1 MKTTFIYLFLFLFV
15 SHQSFGQRTWTNLPQ
30 EDQAEIAM
38 KEGNYTL
45 AIRLYEKALDLR
57 KAKFPKG
64 IYCSPF
70 ALDEISTAMDH
81 LIVANSKAGNYK
93 KHIELCQELSTWS
106 KKGME
111 VFPSKPNPYLEYGL
125 VQIKIAESYQALDQY
140 DKGVEVCQTLIDYF
154 SNPGNNRPFKFVAK
168 QIIPFA
174 HGRAGEILKD
184 QGNLKASATQH
195 EKSVAAW
202 QNTLKEVKET
212 LVHEKIA
219 QESEICVQRFAK
231 LKDSTLV
238 VKYAE
243 IALEHYGILLKGDRG
258 NKKITRKVQ
267 EARNALANY
276 KSAWG
281 QHEEAIGHYTKSLAM
296 HEKQFKQTGSP
307 DDLEQMAALNLKI
320 STSYESLNNAAK
332 STEHLLIR
340 IEQLK
345 DLQALLP
352 SVDYSFAISI
362 NQYNL
367 AKKQEG
373 LSRYAEA
380 LAVLD
385 EAILWGQKAIKLDST
400 STRKKEWQWIHE
412 FFRYQL
418 LRDMEDYKLAYGSLS
433 RLKQVFTGLEALE
446 PGIQYSEHIKA
457 MEISQSE
464 LAYPDI
470 VHLNK
475 EIEELEEGKMR
486 FEKSLVLVGLLK
498 KKMRKDRSL
507 RLSFIKH
514 TTSLGWTG
522 LMTGEFKIAQK
533 ALKKAMRIK
542 PVDPYLITNYA
553 PCLLF
558 LGEYKKAEKV
568 YTKYYDAPF
577 TPEKKIIDGFVA
589 DFVDFEE
596 NGIIPEIHRE
606 KVEEIKAKLE
616 AWKNQ

>member
-1 MKTTFIYLFLFLFV
+1 M
-15 SHQSFGQRTWTNLPQ
+15 
-30 EDQAEIAM
+30 DD
-38 KEGNYTL
+38 GNYVL
-45 AIRLYEKALDLR
+45 AISLYEKALEIR
-57 KAKFPKG
+57 KAKYPKG
-64 IYCSPF
+64 IYCSPI
-70 ALDEISTAMDH
+70 ALKEVSTAMDH

-93 KHIELCQELSTWS
+93 KHIELCQELSAWS

-140 DKGVEVCQTLIDYF
+140 DKGVEVCQTLVDYF
-154 SNPGNNRPFKFVAK
+154 SNPENNRPFKFVAK
-168 QIIPFA
+168 QIVPFA
-174 HGRAGEILKD
+174 HSRAGEILKD
-184 QGNLKASATQH
+184 QGKLKDSATQH

-202 QNTLKEVKET
+202 QNTLKGLDRT
-212 LVHEKIA
+212 LVHEEIA
-219 QESEICVQRFAK
+219 QQSEICVQRFAK

-243 IALEHYGILLKGDRG
+243 IALKHYGILLKGDSG
-258 NKKITRKVQ
+258 NKKITRKIQ

-281 QHEEAIGHYTKSLAM
+281 EYEEAIEYYTKSLAI
-296 HEKQFKQTGSP
+296 HEKQFEETRSP
-307 DDLEQMAALNLKI
+307 DDLKQMTALNLKI
-320 STSYESLNNAAK
+320 SESYESLNNAAK

-352 SVDYSFAISI
+352 SVDYSYAISR

-373 LSRYAEA
+373 LSRYRQA
-380 LAVLD
+380 LTVLD

-400 STRKKEWQWIHE
+400 STRRKEWQWVQE

-418 LRDMEDYKLAYGSLS
+418 LRDMEDYKLAYSSLS
-433 RLKQVFTGLEALE
+433 RLKQVFTDLETLE

-457 MEISQSE
+457 MEISQRE

-470 VHLNK
+470 VQLNK
-475 EIEELEEGKMR
+475 EIEDLEEGEMR
-486 FEKSLVLVGLLK
+486 FEKSLVLVGILK

-507 RLSFIKH
+507 RLPFIKH

-558 LGEYKKAEKV
+558 LGKYKKAEKV

-577 TPEKKIIDGFVA
+577 KPGKKIIEGFVD
-589 DFVDFEE
+589 DFKDFEE

-606 KVEEIKAKLE
+606 KVEEIKAQLK

>member
-1 MKTTFIYLFLFLFV
+1 MKAPFITLFLFV
-15 SHQSFGQRTWTNLPQ
+15 CFQSFGQNTWANLPQ
-30 EDQAEIAM
+30 EDQAEKAM
-38 KEGNYTL
+38 DDGNYVL
-45 AIRLYEKALDLR
+45 AISLYEKALAIR
-57 KAKFPKG
+57 KAKYPKG
-64 IYCSPF
+64 IYCSPI
-70 ALDEISTAMDH
+70 ALKEVSTAMDH

-93 KHIELCQELSTWS
+93 KHIELCQELSAWS

-140 DKGVEVCQTLIDYF
+140 DKGVEVCQTLVDYF
-154 SNPGNNRPFKFVAK
+154 SNPENNRPFKFVAK
-168 QIIPFA
+168 QIVPFA
-174 HGRAGEILKD
+174 HSRAGEILKD
-184 QGNLKASATQH
+184 QGKLKDSATQH

-202 QNTLKEVKET
+202 QNTLKELDRT
-212 LVHEKIA
+212 LVHEEIA
-219 QESEICVQRFAK
+219 QQSEICVQRFAK

-243 IALEHYGILLKGDRG
+243 IALKHYGILLKGDSG
-258 NKKITRKVQ
+258 NKKITRKIQ

-281 QHEEAIGHYTKSLAM
+281 EYEEAIEYYTKSLAI
-296 HEKQFKQTGSP
+296 HEKQFEETRSP
-307 DDLEQMAALNLKI
+307 DDLKQMTALNLKI
-320 STSYESLNNAAK
+320 SESYESLNNAAK

-352 SVDYSFAISI
+352 SVDYSYAISR

-373 LSRYAEA
+373 LSRYTQA

-400 STRKKEWQWIHE
+400 STRRKEWQWVQE

-418 LRDMEDYKLAYGSLS
+418 LRDMEDYKLAYSSLS
-433 RLKQVFTGLEALE
+433 RLKQVFTDLEALE

-457 MEISQSE
+457 MEISQRE

-470 VHLNK
+470 VQLNK
-475 EIEELEEGKMR
+475 EIEDLEEGEMR
-486 FEKSLVLVGLLK
+486 FEKSLVLVGILK

-507 RLSFIKH
+507 RLPFIKH

-558 LGEYKKAEKV
+558 LGKYKKAEKV

-577 TPEKKIIDGFVA
+577 KPGKKIIEGFVD
-589 DFVDFEE
+589 DFKDFEE

-606 KVEEIKAKLE
+606 KVEEIKAQLK

>member
-1 MKTTFIYLFLFLFV
+1 MKTTFIYLFLFV
-15 SHQSFGQRTWTNLPQ
+15 SFQSFGQDAWTILPQ
-30 EDQAEIAM
+30 EDQAEKAM
-38 KEGNYTL
+38 DESNYSL
-45 AIRLYEKALDLR
+45 AISLYEKALEIR
-57 KAKFPKG
+57 KAKYPKG
-64 IYCSPF
+64 IHCSLIAF
-70 ALDEISTAMDH
+70 KEVTTAMDH
-81 LIVANSKAGNYK
+81 LIVANSKAGHYK
-93 KHIELCQELSTWS
+93 KHIELCQELSAWS
-106 KKGME
+106 KKGMT
-111 VFPSKPNPYLEYGL
+111 VFPSKPSPYLEYGL
-125 VQIKIAESYQALDQY
+125 VQITIAESYQALGEY
-140 DKGVEVCQTLIDYF
+140 DKGVEVCQTLVDYY

-168 QIIPFA
+168 QIVPFA
-174 HGRAGEILKD
+174 HSRAGEILKD
-184 QGNLKASATQH
+184 QGKLKASVTQH

-202 QNTLKEVKET
+202 QNTLKQLDRT

-219 QESEICVQRFAK
+219 QQSEICVQRFAK

-243 IALEHYGILLKGDRG
+243 IALKHYGILLKGDRG

-281 QHEEAIGHYTKSLAM
+281 KHEEAIGHYTKSLAM
-296 HEKQFKQTGSP
+296 HEKQFEQTGSS
-307 DDLEQMAALNLKI
+307 DDLKQMTALNLKI
-320 STSYESLNNAAK
+320 SSSYESLNNAAK

-352 SVDYSFAISI
+352 SVDYSYAISR

-373 LSRYAEA
+373 LSRYTQA

-400 STRKKEWQWIHE
+400 STRKKEWQWVQE

-475 EIEELEEGKMR
+475 EIEELEEGRMK

-514 TTSLGWTG
+514 TTTLGWTG

-558 LGEYKKAEKV
+558 LGKYKKAEKV

-577 TPEKKIIDGFVA
+577 TPEKKIIEGFVD

-606 KVEEIKAKLE
+606 KVEEIKAKLKT
-616 AWKNQ
+616 WKNK

>member
-1 MKTTFIYLFLFLFV
+1 MKAPFITLFLFV
-15 SHQSFGQRTWTNLPQ
+15 CFQSFGQNTWANLPQ
-30 EDQAEIAM
+30 EDQAEKAM
-38 KEGNYTL
+38 DDGNYVL
-45 AIRLYEKALDLR
+45 AISLYEKALEIR
-57 KAKFPKG
+57 KAKYPKG
-64 IYCSPF
+64 IYCSPI
-70 ALDEISTAMDH
+70 ALKEVSTAMDH

-93 KHIELCQELSTWS
+93 KHIELCQELSAWS

-202 QNTLKEVKET
+202 QNTLKGLDRT
-212 LVHEKIA
+212 LVHEEIA
-219 QESEICVQRFAK
+219 QQSEICVQRFAK

-243 IALEHYGILLKGDRG
+243 IALKHYGILLKGDSG
-258 NKKITRKVQ
+258 NKKITRKIQ

-281 QHEEAIGHYTKSLAM
+281 EYEEAIEYYTKSLAI
-296 HEKQFKQTGSP
+296 HEKQFEETRSP
-307 DDLEQMAALNLKI
+307 DDLKQMTALNLKI
-320 STSYESLNNAAK
+320 SESYESLNNTAK

-352 SVDYSFAISI
+352 SVDYSYAISR

-373 LSRYAEA
+373 LSRYTQA

-400 STRKKEWQWIHE
+400 STRRKEWQWVQE

-418 LRDMEDYKLAYGSLS
+418 LRDMEDYKLAYSSLS
-433 RLKQVFTGLEALE
+433 RLKQVFTDLETLE

-457 MEISQSE
+457 MEISQRE

-470 VHLNK
+470 VQLNK
-475 EIEELEEGKMR
+475 EIEDLEEGEMR
-486 FEKSLVLVGLLK
+486 FEKSLVLVGILK

-507 RLSFIKH
+507 RLPFIKH

-558 LGEYKKAEKV
+558 LGKYKKAEKV

-577 TPEKKIIDGFVA
+577 KPGKKIIEGFVD
-589 DFVDFEE
+589 DFKDFEE

-606 KVEEIKAKLE
+606 KVEEIKAQLK

>member
-1 MKTTFIYLFLFLFV
+1 MKAPFITLFLFV
-15 SHQSFGQRTWTNLPQ
+15 CFQSFGQNTWANLPQ
-30 EDQAEIAM
+30 EDQAEKAM
-38 KEGNYTL
+38 DDGNYVL
-45 AIRLYEKALDLR
+45 AISLYEKALAIR
-57 KAKFPKG
+57 KAKYPKG
-64 IYCSPF
+64 IYCSPI
-70 ALDEISTAMDH
+70 ALKEVSTAMDH

-93 KHIELCQELSTWS
+93 KHIELCQELSAWS

-140 DKGVEVCQTLIDYF
+140 DKGVEVCQTLVDYF
-154 SNPGNNRPFKFVAK
+154 SNPENNRPFKFVAK
-168 QIIPFA
+168 QIVPFA
-174 HGRAGEILKD
+174 HSRAGEILKD
-184 QGNLKASATQH
+184 QGKLKDSATQH

-202 QNTLKEVKET
+202 QNTLKGLDRT
-212 LVHEKIA
+212 LVHEEIA
-219 QESEICVQRFAK
+219 QQSEICVQRFAK

-243 IALEHYGILLKGDRG
+243 IALKHYGILLKGDSG
-258 NKKITRKVQ
+258 NKKITRKIQ

-281 QHEEAIGHYTKSLAM
+281 EYEEAIEYYTKSLAI
-296 HEKQFKQTGSP
+296 HEKQFEETRSP
-307 DDLEQMAALNLKI
+307 DDLKQMTALNLKI
-320 STSYESLNNAAK
+320 SESYESLNNAAK

-352 SVDYSFAISI
+352 SVDYSFSISI

-400 STRKKEWQWIHE
+400 STRRKEWQWVQE

-418 LRDMEDYKLAYGSLS
+418 LRDMEDYKLAYSSLS
-433 RLKQVFTGLEALE
+433 RLKQVFTDLETLE

-457 MEISQSE
+457 MEISQRE

-470 VHLNK
+470 VQLNK
-475 EIEELEEGKMR
+475 EIEDLEEGEMR
-486 FEKSLVLVGLLK
+486 FEKSLVLVGILK

-507 RLSFIKH
+507 RLPFIKH

-558 LGEYKKAEKV
+558 LGKYKKAEKV

-577 TPEKKIIDGFVA
+577 KPGKKIIEGFVD
-589 DFVDFEE
+589 DFKDFEE

-606 KVEEIKAKLE
+606 KVEEIKAQLK

>member
-1 MKTTFIYLFLFLFV
+1 MKAPFITLFLFV
-15 SHQSFGQRTWTNLPQ
+15 CFQSFGQNTWANLPQ
-30 EDQAEIAM
+30 EDQAEKAM
-38 KEGNYTL
+38 DDGNYVL
-45 AIRLYEKALDLR
+45 AISLYEKALEIR
-57 KAKFPKG
+57 KAKYPKG
-64 IYCSPF
+64 IYCSPI
-70 ALDEISTAMDH
+70 ALKEVSTAMDH

-93 KHIELCQELSTWS
+93 KHIELCQELSAWS

-140 DKGVEVCQTLIDYF
+140 DKGVEVCQTLVDYF
-154 SNPGNNRPFKFVAK
+154 SNPENNRPFKFVAK
-168 QIIPFA
+168 QIVPFA
-174 HGRAGEILKD
+174 HSRAGEILKD
-184 QGNLKASATQH
+184 QGKLKDSATQH

-202 QNTLKEVKET
+202 QNTLKGLDRT
-212 LVHEKIA
+212 LVHEEIA
-219 QESEICVQRFAK
+219 QQSEICVQRFAK

-243 IALEHYGILLKGDRG
+243 IALKHYGILLKGDSG
-258 NKKITRKVQ
+258 NKKITRKIQ

-281 QHEEAIGHYTKSLAM
+281 EYEEAIEYYTKSLAI
-296 HEKQFKQTGSP
+296 HEKQFEETRSP
-307 DDLEQMAALNLKI
+307 DDLKQMTALNLKI
-320 STSYESLNNAAK
+320 SESYESLNNAAK

-352 SVDYSFAISI
+352 SVDYSYAISR

-373 LSRYAEA
+373 LSRYTQA
-380 LAVLD
+380 LTVLD

-400 STRKKEWQWIHE
+400 STRRKEWQWVQE

-418 LRDMEDYKLAYGSLS
+418 LRDMEDYKLAYSSLS
-433 RLKQVFTGLEALE
+433 RLKQVFTDLETLE

-457 MEISQSE
+457 MEISQRE

-470 VHLNK
+470 VQLNK
-475 EIEELEEGKMR
+475 EIEDLEEGEMR
-486 FEKSLVLVGLLK
+486 FEKSLVLVGILK

-507 RLSFIKH
+507 RLPFIKH

-558 LGEYKKAEKV
+558 LGKYKKAEKV

-577 TPEKKIIDGFVA
+577 KPGKKIIEGFVD
-589 DFVDFEE
+589 DFKDFEE

-606 KVEEIKAKLE
+606 KVEEIKAQLK